1 MMNRRQFG
9 LSVAGTAAA
18 LTASPFSGS
27 LSGSFGNKA
36 LAADKLK
43 VGFVYVG
50 PVSDHGYSYQHD
62 LGRKHVAQHFGDK
75 IETTYVENVAEGP
88 DAERGIQ
95 QLAQGGLARSE

>member
-18 LTASPFSGS
+18 LTASPLG
-27 LSGSFGNKA
+27 GMA

-62 LGRKHVAQHFGDK
+62 LGRRHVAEHFGDK
-75 IETTYVENVAEGP
+75 VETTYVENVTEGP
-88 DAERGIQ
+88 DTERVI
-95 QLAQGGLARSE
+95 

>member
-18 LTASPFSGS
+18 LTASPLIG
-27 LSGSFGNKA
+27 GKA
-36 LAADKLK
+36 FAADKLK

-62 LGRKHVAQHFGDK
+62 LGRKTCRRAF
-75 IETTYVENVAEGP
+75 
-88 DAERGIQ
+88 R
-95 QLAQGGLARSE
+95 R